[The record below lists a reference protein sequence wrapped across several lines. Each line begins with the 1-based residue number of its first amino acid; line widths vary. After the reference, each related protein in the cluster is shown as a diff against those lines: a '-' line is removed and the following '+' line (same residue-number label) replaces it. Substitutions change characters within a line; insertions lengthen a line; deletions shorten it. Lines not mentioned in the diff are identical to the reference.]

1 MVELEFLCIGI
12 VGKSRMWRALAQ
24 SFGGRHGEF
33 DFEQLAERAE
43 HQREVVQELHL
54 QAAARALPAPR

>member
-33 DFEQLAERAE
+33 DFEQLAERADK
-43 HQREVVQELHL
+43 QRDAVQEMHL
-54 QAAARALPAPR
+54 QAAGRALPPP